1 MWDRT
6 NQIIRGVY
14 CGEPYRGVVRSS
26 RVKLG
31 STVQHTVDLL
41 ESIMVFGS
49 ERFTILVDERE
60 QFSVDE
66 DLFEC
71 YN

>member
-6 NQIIRGVY
+6 NQIIHGVY
-14 CGEPYRGVVRSS
+14 LNQFPYQGIVRSS

-31 STVQHTVDLL
+31 GSVQHTVDLFD
-41 ESIMVFGS
+41 SIFVHGA

-60 QFSVDE
+60 QFGVDKE
-66 DLFEC
+66 LV
-71 YN
+71 